1 MKRVVIG
8 LLGTKLDSGFD
19 VSRWDS
25 WRPTVSLFQHEDLL
39 WDRLELLSEANFG
52 KISGQVLADVR
63 VISPETEARLHEV
76 SFGADP
82 WDLQTVYAALHDWA
96 RGYRF
101 DRENEEYFIHITTGT
116 HIAQISLFLLN
127 EAGTLPGKL
136 IQTSPPPSLRSREA
150 PRPGYSVI
158 DLDLSKYDQLSTRFQ
173 REQAEVTDFLKSGI
187 ATRNAA
193 FNRLIERIEQVA
205 LRSRA
210 PMLLTGPTGAGK
222 SLLARRI
229 YELRKQRGGLRG
241 SFVEVNCAT
250 LTGDTAASALFG
262 HTRGS
267 FTGAQKDRPG
277 LLREADG
284 GVLLLDE
291 IGELGLDEQ
300 AMLLRALEDKTFLP
314 VGADKP
320 VKSDFQLIAGTNR
333 DLRAAVAAGR
343 FREDLLARIHLW
355 TFELPSLAERR
366 EDIAPNLEY
375 ELERY
380 RQANQHEASFNKEAK
395 QAFLRFA
402 ESPDTPWSGNFRD
415 LNAAVTRMA
424 TLAPRGRIR
433 VEEVAE
439 ETRRL
444 RESWHRPGADER
456 TESADL
462 TEVVE
467 PAVLED
473 LDPFDRVQL
482 AYVVAVCRRSATLSG
497 AGREIF
503 AVSRNKRAV
512 TNDADRLNK
521 YLAKFRLTFEGLR
534 ASKEPGIRQWVMRVL
549 PGVAGVAGALC
560 HVAFQFAGDV

>member
-8 LLGTKLDSGFD
+8 LLGTKLDSGTD
-19 VSRWDS
+19 ISRWDH

-39 WDRLELLSEANFG
+39 WDRLELLAEPNFA
-52 KISGQVLADVR
+52 KISEQVLDDVR
-63 VISPETEARLHEV
+63 QVSPETEPRLHSV
-76 SFGADP
+76 SYGNDP
-82 WDLQTVYAALHDWA
+82 WDLETVYAALHDWA
-96 RGYRF
+96 RGYSF

-136 IQTSPPPSLRSREA
+136 IQTRPPPSMPSRNV
-150 PRPGYSVI
+150 PKPGYSVI

-173 REQAEVTDFLKSGI
+173 KEQVEVTDFLKSGI
-187 ATRNAA
+187 ATRNAG
-193 FNRLIERIEQVA
+193 FNRLIDRIEQVA
-205 LRSRA
+205 LSSRA
-210 PMLLTGPTGAGK
+210 PILLTGPTGAGK
-222 SLLARRI
+222 SHLARRI

-267 FTGAQKDRPG
+267 FTGAQKDRAG
-277 LLREADG
+277 LLREAHG
-284 GVLLLDE
+284 GLLFLDE
-291 IGELGLDEQ
+291 IGELGSDEQ

-333 DLRAAVAAGR
+333 DLREAVVSGR

-355 TFELPSLAERR
+355 TFALPALAQRR

-375 ELERY
+375 ELENHRL
-380 RQANQHEASFNKEAK
+380 ANGREVSFNKEAK
-395 QAFLRFA
+395 QAFLKFA
-402 ESPDTPWSGNFRD
+402 EAPDSHWLGNFRD

-433 VEEVAE
+433 MEEVSE
-439 ETRRL
+439 EIQRL
-444 RESWHRPGADER
+444 RENWHRPGSSPQV
-456 TESADL
+456 ESVDL
-462 TEVVE
+462 DKILDAEM
-467 PAVLED
+467 LEKM
-473 LDPFDRVQL
+473 DPFDRVQL
-482 AYVVAVCRRSATLSG
+482 SYVAAVCRRSQTLSG

-503 AVSRNKRAV
+503 SVSRKKRGV
-512 TNDADRLNK
+512 TNDADRLKK
-521 YLAKFRLTFEGLR
+521 YLSKYELKFEMMQGR
-534 ASKEPGIRQWVMRVL
+534 
-549 PGVAGVAGALC
+549 
-560 HVAFQFAGDV
+560 D